1 MKRNLS
7 ILSFLSAVLI
17 IVSIGIFTAVNLSS
31 YVATNKMVNHTLIVK
46 EKLKSTLTM
55 LLNAET
61 GQRGYL
67 ITGNKL
73 FLQHYNATT
82 DTATGINKNLKD
94 LRKLTADNPN
104 QQQRLDLLDVLCTAK
119 LDRLQKTISLK
130 NNSALDLA
138 NTDAIFVQGKQIME
152 HIRQVLASFENEENT
167 LLQGRLNEANNRLQ
181 NLETVTVSGLV
192 MSILCLL
199 FSFSLTK
206 REEKKR
212 QAAEKDLIQ
221 TNSELDLRVKELAS
235 SKELIKQQ
243 LNRLDSLHAI
253 DLAIL
258 SSTDL
263 LLALNT
269 VLAEVT
275 SCLHVDIAAVFVFN
289 PDSLMLKIA
298 ALTGNIIP
306 GTKHISMRLGDGIS
320 GKAALE
326 RRTIATPVLADIELP
341 AALRDSASKEGIQSI
356 YVTPLIAKGVLVGVL
371 TTGFRTP
378 FDADPDWIDFFEALV
393 AQTSMA
399 VESIQSFTDVQRS
412 NLNLKLTYDTTIE
425 GWSKALDLRDDD
437 TEGHTL
443 RVTEM
448 TMKVAELAG
457 MNDAQLA
464 HVRRGSL
471 LHDIGKMGVPDTI
484 LLKPGKLTDEEW
496 AAMRKHPG
504 YAHDLLSP
512 IIYLRH
518 ALDIP
523 YCHHER
529 WDGSGYPNGLKGDQI
544 PLAARLF
551 AVVDVWDAL
560 RSDRPYRK
568 GWPEEKVIEH
578 IKAGSGSHFD
588 PDAVELFL
596 KALQK
601 DEKDAE

>member
-1 MKRNLS
+1 MSMSKHYTCELC
-7 ILSFLSAVLI
+7 
-17 IVSIGIFTAVNLSS
+17 
-31 YVATNKMVNHTLIVK
+31 KK
-46 EKLKSTLTM
+46 E
-55 LLNAET
+55 
-61 GQRGYL
+61 
-67 ITGNKL
+67 
-73 FLQHYNATT
+73 F
-82 DTATGINKNLKD
+82 
-94 LRKLTADNPN
+94 
-104 QQQRLDLLDVLCTAK
+104 
-119 LDRLQKTISLK
+119 
-130 NNSALDLA
+130 
-138 NTDAIFVQGKQIME
+138 
-152 HIRQVLASFENEENT
+152 
-167 LLQGRLNEANNRLQ
+167 
-181 NLETVTVSGLV
+181 
-192 MSILCLL
+192 
-199 FSFSLTK
+199 
-206 REEKKR
+206 
-212 QAAEKDLIQ
+212 
-221 TNSELDLRVKELAS
+221 
-235 SKELIKQQ
+235 
-243 LNRLDSLHAI
+243 
-253 DLAIL
+253 
-258 SSTDL
+258 
-263 LLALNT
+263 
-269 VLAEVT
+269 
-275 SCLHVDIAAVFVFN
+275 
-289 PDSLMLKIA
+289 
-298 ALTGNIIP
+298 
-306 GTKHISMRLGDGIS
+306 
-320 GKAALE
+320 
-326 RRTIATPVLADIELP
+326 
-341 AALRDSASKEGIQSI
+341 
-356 YVTPLIAKGVLVGVL
+356 
-371 TTGFRTP
+371 
-378 FDADPDWIDFFEALV
+378 
-393 AQTSMA
+393 
-399 VESIQSFTDVQRS
+399 
-412 NLNLKLTYDTTIE
+412 NLKLTYDTTIE

-529 WDGSGYPNGLKGDQI
+529 WDGNGYPNGLKGDQI

-596 KALQK
+596 KTLQK

>member
-1 MKRNLS
+1 
-7 ILSFLSAVLI
+7 
-17 IVSIGIFTAVNLSS
+17 
-31 YVATNKMVNHTLIVK
+31 
-46 EKLKSTLTM
+46 
-55 LLNAET
+55 
-61 GQRGYL
+61 
-67 ITGNKL
+67 
-73 FLQHYNATT
+73 
-82 DTATGINKNLKD
+82 
-94 LRKLTADNPN
+94 
-104 QQQRLDLLDVLCTAK
+104 
-119 LDRLQKTISLK
+119 
-130 NNSALDLA
+130 
-138 NTDAIFVQGKQIME
+138 ME

-212 QAAEKDLIQ
+212 QASEKDLIQ

-326 RRTIATPVLADIELP
+326 RRTIATPVLADIELS

-378 FDADPDWIDFFEALV
+378 FDADPDWIDFFEALA

>member
-1 MKRNLS
+1 MKRNLPV
-7 ILSFLSAVLI
+7 LSFLLAVLI
-17 IVSIGIFTAVNLSS
+17 IFSIGIFTAVNLNS
-31 YVATNKMVNHTLIVK
+31 YVATNNMVGHTLIVK
-46 EKLKSTLTM
+46 EKLKNTLT
-55 LLNAET
+55 LLLDAET
-61 GQRGYL
+61 GERGYV
-67 ITGNKL
+67 ITGNTL
-73 FLQHYNATT
+73 FLQPYNASLEPVS
-82 DTATGINKNLKD
+82 GINKNLKD

-104 QQQRLDLLDVLCTAK
+104 QQQRLDLLDVLCAAK
-119 LDRLQKTISLK
+119 LEDIQKAINSRTNLEPEVLSKIISSGK
-130 NNSALDLA
+130 
-138 NTDAIFVQGKQIME
+138 GKQIMD
-152 HIRQVLASFENEENT
+152 HIRQVIASFENEEKT
-167 LLQGRLNEANNRLQ
+167 LLQGRINEANNL
-181 NLETVTVSGLV
+181 LHYVETVTVSGI
-192 MSILCLL
+192 MTSILFLL
-199 FSFSLTK
+199 FSLYLTK
-206 REEKKR
+206 QEEKKR
-212 QAAEKDLIQ
+212 QAAEKSLLQ
-221 TNSELDLRVKELAS
+221 SNSELDLRVKELAS

-258 SSTDL
+258 GSTDL
-263 LLALNT
+263 LLALKT
-269 VLAEVT
+269 VLTEVM

-298 ALTGNIIP
+298 ALTGNRAQA
-306 GTKHISMRLGDGIS
+306 TKHISMRLGDGLS

-326 RRTIATPVLADIELP
+326 RITIATPVLADMALSAE
-341 AALRDSASKEGIQSI
+341 LRDSASKEGIQSI
-356 YVTPLIAKGVLVGVL
+356 YATPLIAKGVLVGVL

-378 FDADPDWIDFFEALV
+378 GNVDPDWIDFFEALA

-399 VESIQSFTDVQRS
+399 VESVKSFDDLQRS
-412 NLNLKLTYDTTIE
+412 NLNLKMTYDTTIE

-448 TMKVAELAG
+448 TMKVAEMAG
-457 MNDAQLA
+457 MNDEQQA
-464 HVRRGSL
+464 HLRRGSL

-496 AAMRKHPG
+496 AVMRKHPD

-512 IIYLRH
+512 IFYLRH

-529 WDGSGYPNGLKGDQI
+529 WDGTGYPNGLKGDQI

-568 GWPEEKVIEH
+568 GWAEEKVIDH
-578 IKAGSGSHFD
+578 IKAGSGTHFD
-588 PDAVELFL
+588 PQAVELFL

-601 DEKDAE
+601 EAKGAV